1 MSPLVRRNY
10 QKRNM
15 IFKDIYFIL
24 SANKKTLMGDFSQSK
39 LRYERRITRAAER
52 RNLIGWYRGLPPL
65 LGNDDDG
72 RPKSRYCKSLVS
84 RNTI

>member
-24 SANKKTLMGDFSQSK
+24 SANKKTLMADFSQSK

-52 RNLIGWYRGLPPL
+52 RNLIG
-65 LGNDDDG
+65 
-72 RPKSRYCKSLVS
+72 
-84 RNTI
+84 